1 MRYHPSFIV
10 FVFLNVKS
18 HVLFRVPFWDFQN
31 LAYFFS
37 NLADLEVR
45 KTPFPRHWSGIP
57 WKKCYWERFAIV
69 FKIFAFIYFFWVFS
83 GMLAFDLTENSTE
96 GTDLMGL
103 WINKYAPY
111 WNHWFL
117 YWVQIPTYMKNLMSW
132 PLAGVM
138 QQNLF

>member
-1 MRYHPSFIV
+1 
-10 FVFLNVKS
+10 
-18 HVLFRVPFWDFQN
+18 
-31 LAYFFS
+31 
-37 NLADLEVR
+37 
-45 KTPFPRHWSGIP
+45 
-57 WKKCYWERFAIV
+57 
-69 FKIFAFIYFFWVFS
+69 
-83 GMLAFDLTENSTE
+83 MLAFDLTENSTE